1 MKKIIYLFDED
12 DKYGA
17 PKAGLEMIVELR
29 KHNVYPI
36 VLTSKKNDINRLC
49 SEMGIEN
56 YVTHHH
62 KYTYVNTN
70 NRFKDIIKF
79 IPRYIRYKLGNI
91 VALNIIKRKIN
102 LNEVNL
108 IHSNISAID
117 LGILISRRYNIK
129 NIMHIREFGELDF
142 NMQSYRKNYI
152 KFLNKNVTKF
162 IAISN
167 AIKGYWIKKGINE
180 DKIQTIYDGI
190 YGSDILRKEDYTNEK
205 KLKILMLGSINSN
218 KGQVELV
225 KSISL
230 LDENIKRNLLVEIVG
245 SGYSF
250 EEELLKVEIEKQG
263 LKDIVIYKNYDSQ
276 IRKKIKNYDIGMNC
290 SLSEGFGRVTI
301 EYMIAGLC
309 VIASNTGANIEIIEN
324 NINGILYEKGNTVDL
339 AKKITELFYNRNEV
353 KRISQNAQN
362 IVCNKFT
369 IENNA
374 NDISKL
380 YCNILR
386 VEGI

>member
-205 KLKILMLGSINSN
+205 N
-218 KGQVELV
+218 
-225 KSISL
+225 
-230 LDENIKRNLLVEIVG
+230 
-245 SGYSF
+245 
-250 EEELLKVEIEKQG
+250 
-263 LKDIVIYKNYDSQ
+263 
-276 IRKKIKNYDIGMNC
+276 
-290 SLSEGFGRVTI
+290 
-301 EYMIAGLC
+301 
-309 VIASNTGANIEIIEN
+309 
-324 NINGILYEKGNTVDL
+324 
-339 AKKITELFYNRNEV
+339 
-353 KRISQNAQN
+353 
-362 IVCNKFT
+362 
-369 IENNA
+369 
-374 NDISKL
+374 
-380 YCNILR
+380 
-386 VEGI
+386 